1 MRTREIV
8 NFWTKESN
16 EDFAA
21 AKSLFNSGYYSRSLF
36 FAHLS
41 LEKLLKAIFVK
52 NQETHSPFS
61 HDLLFLS
68 QKSKI
73 VLDQKQKQ
81 ELDEIST
88 FNVRAR
94 YDNIKRQ
101 FHKRANKVYTVKWLK
116 IINFYR
122 LWLKNNYLKLYKKK

>member
-1 MRTREIV
+1 MRTREII
-8 NFWTKESN
+8 NFWIQDSN
-16 EDFAA
+16 EDLAA

-52 NQETHSPFS
+52 NQKTHSPFS

-68 QKSKI
+68 QKAKI
-73 VLDQKQKQ
+73 VLDKKQKQ
-81 ELDEIST
+81 AFDEIST

-101 FHKRANKVYTVKWLK
+101 FHQKANKIYTAKWLK
-116 IINFYR
+116 IINFYG
-122 LWLKNNYLKLYKKK
+122 LWLKKKYLKSYKKK